1 MSTSKYILFTDH
13 LASATT
19 LDRYIKINAKTF
31 LDAFVSATRHITDD
45 VYLIRIYERIPNTR
59 GKKYIHIAN
68 LRWNGTLDRITGD
81 TPTDI
86 DEMGVMLYED

>member
-13 LASATT
+13 LARATT

-31 LDAFVSATRHITDD
+31 LDAFDSATRHITDD

-59 GKKYIHIAN
+59 GKNISTLQICG
-68 LRWNGTLDRITGD
+68 GTAHLT
-81 TPTDI
+81 
-86 DEMGVMLYED
+86 V

>member
-13 LASATT
+13 LSKSVI

-31 LDAFVSATRHITDD
+31 LDAFDSATRHITDD

-59 GKKYIHIAN
+59 GKKYVHIAN
-68 LRWNGTLDRITGD
+68 LRWNGTFERITGD
-81 TPTDI
+81 TPIDI
-86 DEMGVMLYED
+86 DEMGIR

>member
-1 MSTSKYILFTDH
+1 MSSSKYILFIDH
-13 LASATT
+13 LASSVI

-31 LDAFVSATRHITDD
+31 LDAFDNATRHITDD

-59 GKKYIHIAN
+59 GKKYIRIAN
-68 LRWNGTLDRITGD
+68 LLWDGTLERITGD

-86 DEMGVMLYED
+86 DEMV

>member
-13 LASATT
+13 LSKSVI

-31 LDAFVSATRHITDD
+31 LDAFDSATRHITDD

-68 LRWNGTLDRITGD
+68 LRGNGTLDRITGD

-86 DEMGVMLYED
+86 DEMGLMLYED